1 MNDLIYYKG
10 TPQEY
15 AMLNCK
21 QPIQYAKKA
30 SKPKVKKYSLYYGG
44 KPILSNKDYDKC
56 VAKREDLKRTQA
68 FNYSLQKFEIK

>member
-56 VAKREDLKRTQA
+56 VAKREYLKITQA
-68 FNYSLQKFEIK
+68 FNYSLQKFKIK

>member
-1 MNDLIYYKG
+1 MNDLIEYKG

-15 AMLNCK
+15 AMLNSK
-21 QPIQYAKKA
+21 QPIQYAKS

-44 KPILSNKDYDKC
+44 KVELRNKDYDKC

>member
-10 TPQEY
+10 SAHEY
-15 AMLNCK
+15 ALLNCK
-21 QPIQYAKKA
+21 QPIQYAKKV

-44 KPILSNKDYDKC
+44 KPILSNKPYDKC

>member
-1 MNDLIYYKG
+1 MNDLIEYKG

-15 AMLNCK
+15 AMLNSK
-21 QPIQYAKKA
+21 QPIQYSKS
-30 SKPKVKKYSLYYGG
+30 SKPKVKKYCLYYGG
-44 KPILSNKDYDKC
+44 KRILSNKPYDKC